1 MENNKFLKK
10 KIIYRSRHR
19 GTKEMDLLL
28 GSFVLKYVD
37 TFNEKELVE
46 LSNLLNFEDEIIYD
60 WYFSKNDKIKF
71 PVNRVTQ
78 EFKKFKIY

>member
-10 KIIYRSRHR
+10 KIIYRSQHR

-28 GSFVLKYVD
+28 GSFVVKYVD
-37 TFNEKELVE
+37 SFNEKELVE
-46 LSNLLNFEDEIIYD
+46 LNNLLNFEDEIIYN
-60 WYFSKNDKIKF
+60 WYFSKNDKAKF
-71 PVNRVTQ
+71 PVNRVTK